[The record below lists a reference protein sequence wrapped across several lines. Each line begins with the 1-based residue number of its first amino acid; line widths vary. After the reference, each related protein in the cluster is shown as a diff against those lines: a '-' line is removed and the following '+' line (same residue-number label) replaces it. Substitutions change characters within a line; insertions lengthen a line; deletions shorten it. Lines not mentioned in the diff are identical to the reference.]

1 MKTMKIWLCIYI
13 TINFCLKSINAQI
26 FDPEKTAKRTET
38 KVKNRV
44 NRKVDNTINDGLDEV
59 FNSKKSKTKQTN
71 KNTTSKIENSNV
83 IDVETIAKNDFIGQ
97 FRLEIETSE
106 NGKVNDEHSG
116 NAQYYFFETKS
127 ICIPK
132 KENIKDVS
140 TYIFDLIQKSV
151 TIIKD
156 KDKKKVAVI
165 QYRPLIKVVRDESS
179 VKKPKMEVT
188 KLSTTSFIE
197 GKKCNKY
204 IIDEENCVSTIW
216 VCSELPFN
224 FRNLMISS
232 TLENDDNGLLSEIY
246 NKIDGLP
253 LRIIREYKTL
263 DKTVNIYIRNIIIG
277 KPDSDLASLKDCE
290 IIDIR
295 N

>member
-1 MKTMKIWLCIYI
+1 MKTMKIWLCFYI
-13 TINFCLKSINAQI
+13 TIIFCTTTIKAQI

-59 FNSKKSKTKQTN
+59 FNSKKTKTNQPK
-71 KNTTSKIENSNV
+71 KKSTSNIEHSNV
-83 IDVETIAKNDFIGQ
+83 VDVEPLTKNDFVGQ

-106 NGKVNDEHSG
+106 NGKINDDHSG
-116 NAQYYFFETKS
+116 NANYYFFETKS
-127 ICIPK
+127 VCIPK
-132 KENIKDVS
+132 KENIKDVT

-156 KDKKKVAVI
+156 NDKKKVAVI
-165 QYRPLIKVVRDESS
+165 QNRPLIKIVSDESTG
-179 VKKPKMEVT
+179 KKPKMEVT
-188 KLSTTSFIE
+188 KLTSTSIIE
-197 GKKCNKY
+197 GRKCYKY
-204 IIDEENCVSTIW
+204 LIEEENCVSTLW
-216 VCSELPFN
+216 VCSELPYN

-232 TLENDDNGLLSEIY
+232 TLEYEDNGLISEIY

-253 LRIIREYKTL
+253 LRIIREYKTI
-263 DKTVNIYIRNIIIG
+263 DKTVNIYIRNILVG
-277 KPDSDLASLKDCE
+277 KPDNDYSSLKDCE
-290 IIDIR
+290 IMDIR